1 MKKSMLFI
9 FILLL
14 SLSSF
19 AQTQAKND
27 SIRSFDD
34 IKHFFINNYSPNA
47 DSVKSNC
54 WRGCVCLRFNINE
67 QHRIVNVAFT
77 KSTPTFIKD
86 GITKV
91 ISVINQ
97 RGFGID
103 HLQSKSDRTYLLPVM
118 VNNNAGCGFMTGWEN
133 DNNQDKLDQTTKLMY
148 ERRQE
153 NYDQLVN
160 SLGNITNFTD
170 KDKSA
175 FVDCI
180 LLAPI
185 VMPTA
190 VN

>member
-1 MKKSMLFI
+1 
-9 FILLL
+9 
-14 SLSSF
+14 
-19 AQTQAKND
+19 
-27 SIRSFDD
+27 
-34 IKHFFINNYSPNA
+34 
-47 DSVKSNC
+47 
-54 WRGCVCLRFNINE
+54 
-67 QHRIVNVAFT
+67 
-77 KSTPTFIKD
+77 
-86 GITKV
+86 
-91 ISVINQ
+91 
-97 RGFGID
+97 
-103 HLQSKSDRTYLLPVM
+103 M